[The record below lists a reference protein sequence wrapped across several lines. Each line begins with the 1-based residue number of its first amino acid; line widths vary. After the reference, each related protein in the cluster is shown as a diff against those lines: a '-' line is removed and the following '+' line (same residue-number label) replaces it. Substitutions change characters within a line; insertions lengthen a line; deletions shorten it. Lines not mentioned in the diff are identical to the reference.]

1 MYVIFLPN
9 NRMRMRN
16 LKNIQITVIK
26 LIFV

>member
-26 LIFV
+26 LIFI